1 MRREVSMMISRRE
14 QNLRTIQTTAQERS
28 RSTLLIFPP
37 PNIMSTGNLLPLV
50 RSNIA
55 ILSQK
60 IALLDL
66 MVSRHG
72 VTTASTHFITPCPIV
87 GATIGEHYR
96 HSMDHVELVALVADT
111 ADKQSSSSSK
121 SDMMEELHYD
131 LRVRGGTLEKDMDMS
146 RKRLVDVVAIFK
158 QLEFRSPQQQQ
169 SYSDESISSRPI
181 ATYFN
186 LSADTNDEIRL
197 LSTIGRELG
206 FAAHHAI
213 HHMAMVKIIAT
224 KTLGYNENE
233 LPHGFGRAPSTL
245 LFDGKKLKT

>member
-1 MRREVSMMISRRE
+1 MAYM
-14 QNLRTIQTTAQERS
+14 A
-28 RSTLLIFPP
+28 
-37 PNIMSTGNLLPLV
+37 GNLLPLV

-72 VTTASTHFITPCPIV
+72 VTTASSHFVTPCPIV
-87 GATIGEHYR
+87 GASIGQHYR

-111 ADKQSSSSSK
+111 ADKQSSSSSI
-121 SDMMEELHYD
+121 SDVMEELHYD
-131 LRVRGGTLEKDMDMS
+131 LRVRGGTLEKDVDMS
-146 RKRLVDVVAIFK
+146 RKRLVDVVAIFR
-158 QLEFRSPQQQQ
+158 QLEFRSPQQSQM
-169 SYSDESISSRPI
+169 DESITSRPI
-181 ATYFN
+181 AAYFN

-197 LSTIGRELG
+197 LSTVGRELG

-224 KTLGYNENE
+224 KTLGYDENE

>member
-1 MRREVSMMISRRE
+1 MMMTYSSFPRLPLEHSRPHPSSH
-14 QNLRTIQTTAQERS
+14 LPAFTMMT
-28 RSTLLIFPP
+28 
-37 PNIMSTGNLLPLV
+37 TGNLLPLV

-72 VTTASTHFITPCPIV
+72 VTTASTHFVTPCPTV
-87 GATIGEHYR
+87 GATIGQHYR
-96 HSMDHVELVALVADT
+96 HSMDHVELAALVADT
-111 ADKQSSSSSK
+111 TDKQSLSSSSSSK
-121 SDMMEELHYD
+121 SEMMEELHYD

-169 SYSDESISSRPI
+169 SYSDESITSRPI
-181 ATYFN
+181 AAYFN

-224 KTLGYNENE
+224 KTLGYGEND
-233 LPHGFGRAPSTL
+233 LPHGFGTAPSTL